1 MSLRETISILTGI
14 SLFTLVLQL
23 PDSTAIIV
31 LAEPA
36 PGFSLAFHVEPLG
49 YIFACLASF
58 LWVVTTIY
66 AIGYMRAHQEKNQ
79 TRFYFWFAIAIG
91 ATMGIS
97 LAGNMLTLFVFYELL
112 TLATWPLVTHSQTQK
127 ARRSGRIYLGI
138 LIGTSMMLFLSAI
151 SLTWWITG
159 SLDFRPGGVFDSE
172 VSPLLLAIIYALFV
186 FGVGK
191 AALMPF
197 HGRLPAA
204 MVAPA
209 PVSALL
215 HAVAV
220 VKAGVFTIL
229 KGTFYLF
236 GVDNL
241 SSSGANVYLLPV
253 AGVTIILASLIA
265 MRQDNLKARL
275 AYSTVSQLAY
285 IVLGALLANV
295 LGVIAG
301 AMHLVMHAFA
311 KITLFFCAGA
321 IMVSSHK
328 TEISQMRGLGRQMPY
343 TMAAFLVASIAII
356 GLPPMGAMWSKWY
369 LLLGVIDNQY
379 WSIVGIILFSTLLNV
394 AYLMPVPIK
403 SFVGNTKLA
412 REENITEAPMPC
424 LLAIAITAFGCV
436 GLFFFA
442 PLLMGFLTE
451 GLK

>member
-1 MSLRETISILTGI
+1 
-14 SLFTLVLQL
+14 
-23 PDSTAIIV
+23 
-31 LAEPA
+31 
-36 PGFSLAFHVEPLG
+36 
-49 YIFACLASF
+49 
-58 LWVVTTIY
+58 
-66 AIGYMRAHQEKNQ
+66 
-79 TRFYFWFAIAIG
+79 
-91 ATMGIS
+91 
-97 LAGNMLTLFVFYELL
+97 
-112 TLATWPLVTHSQTQK
+112 
-127 ARRSGRIYLGI
+127 
-138 LIGTSMMLFLSAI
+138 
-151 SLTWWITG
+151 
-159 SLDFRPGGVFDSE
+159 
-172 VSPLLLAIIYALFV
+172 
-186 FGVGK
+186 
-191 AALMPF
+191 MPF
-197 HGRLPAA
+197 HGWLPAA

-328 TEISQMRGLGRQMPY
+328 TEISQMRGLGRQMPF
-343 TMAAFLVASIAII
+343 TMGAFLIASIAII

-369 LLLGVIDNQY
+369 LLLGVIENQY
-379 WSIVGIILFSTLLNV
+379 WSIVGIILLSTLLNV
-394 AYLMPVPIK
+394 AYLMPVSIK
-403 SFVGNTKLA
+403 SFMGDARLA

-424 LLAIAITAFGCV
+424 LLAIAITALGCV

-442 PLLMGFLTE
+442 PILMRFLTE